1 MDFKEL
7 REQLTEGQDV
17 ANPAAML
24 VLKRRGIRVFPD
36 GQRVALYTNDK
47 YNLTFMVPYGKGVEH
62 NTVINPVPTNEAFVN
77 VMGRLASAVA
87 NIPKNLAAKK
97 QAELKAAADKAKA
110 DREKA
115 SQQHKARRQR
125 QLKRAVQ
132 NRRKRQ
138 VAAIVAARSGNQP

>member
-7 REQLTEGQDV
+7 REQLTEGHDA

-24 VLKRRGIRVFPD
+24 VLKRRGVRVFPD

-47 YNLTFMVPYGKGVEH
+47 YNLTFTVPFGKGVDH
-62 NTVINPVPTNEAFVN
+62 NTPISPVPPINEAFVN
-77 VMGRLASAVA
+77 VMGRLASAIA
-87 NIPKNLAAKK
+87 NVPKNLAAKK
-97 QAELKAAADKAKA
+97 QAELKATADKAKA

-115 SQQHKARRQR
+115 SQKHRAKRQR
-125 QLKRAVQ
+125 QLKIAIR

-138 VAAIVAARSGNQP
+138 LGGNNP